1 MSMLEQLNRSLS
13 LQLANVMESDGE
25 ELEEEIKRTKA
36 VTDISKQILD
46 GHRIVLDATKFAFE
60 KMQQEVDFDKSLLSV
75 GYGGLGGPKD
85 G

>member
-75 GYGGLGGPKD
+75 GYGGLEGPKD

>member
-46 GHRIVLDATKFAFE
+46 GHKLVLDATKFAFE
-60 KMQQEVDFDKSLLSV
+60 KMQRDVDIDKSLLNV
-75 GYGGLGGPKD
+75 GYGGLEGSKD

>member
-1 MSMLEQLNRSLS
+1 MLEQLNRSLS

-25 ELEEEIKRTKA
+25 ELEEEIKRSKA
-36 VTDISKQILD
+36 VTDLSKQILD

-60 KMQQEVDFDKSLLSV
+60 KMQRDVNIDESLLSV
-75 GYGGLGGPKD
+75 GYRGLEGPKD

>member
-25 ELEEEIKRTKA
+25 DLDEEIKRSKA

-46 GHRIVLDATKFAFE
+46 GHRIVLDATKFAFKE
-60 KMQQEVDFDKSLLSV
+60 MQLDIDVDRSLLNV
-75 GYGGLGGPKD
+75 GYRGLEGGGD

>member
-25 ELEEEIKRTKA
+25 ELDEEIKRSKA

-46 GHRIVLDATKFAFE
+46 GHRIVLDATKFAFKE
-60 KMQQEVDFDKSLLSV
+60 MQLDIDVDRSLLNV
-75 GYGGLGGPKD
+75 GYGGLEGPKD

>member
-25 ELEEEIKRTKA
+25 ELVEEIKRSKA

-46 GHRIVLDATKFAFE
+46 GHRIVLDATKFAFKE
-60 KMQQEVDFDKSLLSV
+60 MQLDIDVDRSLLNV
-75 GYGGLGGPKD
+75 GYRGLEGDDD

>member
-1 MSMLEQLNRSLS
+1 MLEQLNRSLS

-25 ELEEEIKRTKA
+25 ELDEEIKRSKA

-46 GHRIVLDATKFAFE
+46 GHRIVLDATKFAFKE
-60 KMQQEVDFDKSLLSV
+60 MQLDIDVDRSLLNV
-75 GYGGLGGPKD
+75 GYRGLEGDAD

>member
-25 ELEEEIKRTKA
+25 ELAEEIKRSKA

-46 GHRIVLDATKFAFE
+46 GHRIVLDATKFAFKE
-60 KMQQEVDFDKSLLSV
+60 MQLDIDVDRSLLNV
-75 GYGGLGGPKD
+75 GYKGLEGGKD

>member
-46 GHRIVLDATKFAFE
+46 GHKLVLDATKFAFE
-60 KMQQEVDFDKSLLSV
+60 KMQRDVVFDDSLLRKCSEMSF
-75 GYGGLGGPKD
+75 LMTRF
-85 G
+85 

>member
-25 ELEEEIKRTKA
+25 ELEEEIKRSKA
-36 VTDISKQILD
+36 VTDLSKQILD

-60 KMQQEVDFDKSLLSV
+60 KMQRDVNIDESLLSV
-75 GYGGLGGPKD
+75 GYRGLEGPKD

>member
-13 LQLANVMESDGE
+13 LQLANVMETDGE

-60 KMQQEVDFDKSLLSV
+60 KMQRDIDFDDSLLSV
-75 GYGGLGGPKD
+75 GYKGLEGGAD

>member
-25 ELEEEIKRTKA
+25 ELDEEIKRSKA

-46 GHRIVLDATKFAFE
+46 GHRIVLDATKFAFKE
-60 KMQQEVDFDKSLLSV
+60 MQLDIDVDRSLLNV
-75 GYGGLGGPKD
+75 GYRGLEGDAD

>member
-60 KMQQEVDFDKSLLSV
+60 KMQRDVVFDDSLLSV
-75 GYGGLGGPKD
+75 GYKGLEGPKD

>member
-25 ELEEEIKRTKA
+25 ELDEEIKRSKA

-46 GHRIVLDATKFAFE
+46 GHRIVLDATKFAFKE
-60 KMQQEVDFDKSLLSV
+60 MQLDIDVDRSLLNV
-75 GYGGLGGPKD
+75 GYRGLEGGDD